1 MADTLLNCYQ
11 GDHTLCHEHS
21 FVCTAKKPWPRPF
34 AITDDGVSRPDD
46 TLIFPTDQDTKKLFK
61 LLNERFDP
69 AVLEQTYL
77 NKTQNKCEACNRALS
92 KALPKNIEFPRQ
104 TRARAHA
111 AAHSVNNGP
120 GKSLILLLKE
130 AGCALPRKSKVVRQ
144 LETKDKKRQY
154 DKDRQKTPKFTC
166 RRLRIATTR
175 FRNYDRVK
183 HEKHYNS
190 GGVRARKQ
198 GQTNRKKAHFI
209 TNNEHGYGA
218 SNQNKGKKLKAKKD
232 IKEMHSY
239 C

>member
-1 MADTLLNCYQ
+1 MNILL
-11 GDHTLCHEHS
+11 
-21 FVCTAKKPWPRPF
+21 F
-34 AITDDGVSRPDD
+34 ALQKNHGLDPLPSLMTESAAQTTP
-46 TLIFPTDQDTKKLFK
+46 LIFPTDQDTKTFFK

-190 GGVRARKQ
+190 GGFGHASRDKQ
-198 GQTNRKKAHFI
+198 T
-209 TNNEHGYGA
+209 
-218 SNQNKGKKLKAKKD
+218 GKKLTSLPTMNMA
-232 IKEMHSY
+232 MVQ
-239 C
+239 